1 MEYFED
7 YYLRL
12 IHEMVRMIL
21 KLLFNIDSEG
31 AHTKIEEDVEQSE
44 KYNELL
50 ELAKSGKINE
60 AENML
65 YKEGFLKDKN
75 DLLIGLMFYDYVVK
89 QDNEFLEE
97 HNYSKTEVKEGV
109 EMLLKKFGYEDMSIF
124 ES

>member
-12 IHEMVRMIL
+12 IHEMVRTIL

-97 HNYSKTEVKEGV
+97 HNYSKAEVKEGV

-124 ES
+124 E